1 MREKFLLH
9 FTYARTKL
17 SLHTWLQRP
26 AHSVPFSAL
35 SSLCSHCV
43 NKTYFQKVTLQEHGQ
58 DHPESAFKPYRNTC
72 WFQPSIYR
80 DNYHVG
86 IKDLSSPIIFIV
98 PLRLFHQCSER
109 NQDYITQHGRGSAA
123 HLNHLS
129 FLQKKKDARSDTEE
143 SDGSEAEDAAKNEQ
157 REFVIKH
164 QEAERLKS
172 TKAEQ
177 DLEEEARQAHGP
189 LHSGTHKAPSNV
201 YAGCSESIA
210 SYLLPWKL

>member
-1 MREKFLLH
+1 MLWCWVIPQGGAVPFFLRSLVWHHSWPRFEEEVGTPSPEVPFQYDLPYAPKYRYIYLWVYISTYNIQTRLCTHKAMREKFLLH

-17 SLHTWLQRP
+17 SLRTWLQRP
-26 AHSVPFSAL
+26 AHSVPFSAP

-43 NKTYFQKVTLQEHGQ
+43 NKTYFQVTLQEHGQ

-109 NQDYITQHGRGSAA
+109 NQDYIT
-123 HLNHLS
+123 
-129 FLQKKKDARSDTEE
+129 
-143 SDGSEAEDAAKNEQ
+143 
-157 REFVIKH
+157 
-164 QEAERLKS
+164 
-172 TKAEQ
+172 
-177 DLEEEARQAHGP
+177 
-189 LHSGTHKAPSNV
+189 
-201 YAGCSESIA
+201 
-210 SYLLPWKL
+210 